1 MNVVLLLF
9 FQLEVYEV
17 YKVYKTNYKVMILNF
32 KSNYKAGRSKQI
44 NQAFAHFCIYSIARC
59 LIVFS
64 NNRA

>member
-1 MNVVLLLF
+1 MNVALLLF
-9 FQLEVYEV
+9 FQLEV

-44 NQAFAHFCIYSIARC
+44 NQVAFAHFCIYSIARC